1 MAMSVPS
8 VRQKVKACGERN
20 SAVKVGRR
28 KPHAKKKGL
37 RAEKEIK
44 AVNRAGK
51 SELLFFTR
59 GKGTPH
65 LGRVWALA
73 ACDCDCALMF

>member
-8 VRQKVKACGERN
+8 VRQMVKACGERN

-44 AVNRAGK
+44 Q
-51 SELLFFTR
+51 
-59 GKGTPH
+59 
-65 LGRVWALA
+65 
-73 ACDCDCALMF
+73 